1 MSTAH
6 NTVDFYFDFFSPY
19 SYLASTQLASW
30 PVQVNYIPMPVLDV
44 MKLVNNVPTTIV
56 CAAKRRYAQKDL
68 QRWAADYGVK
78 LISHPDMKTISG
90 AALLRLALAAG
101 RHGHAAPAVQALFAG
116 LWRDSADL
124 SPEGCEQLLRAA
136 GLPAD
141 AIVATANEEATL
153 AALTQNAE
161 AAAER
166 GVFGA
171 PTFVVGDDMYFGN
184 DRLHFLRRRLGL

>member
-1 MSTAH
+1 MSTAGE
-6 NTVDFYFDFFSPY
+6 TIDFYFDFFSPY

-30 PVQVNYIPMPVLDV
+30 PVQVNYIPMPVLEV
-44 MKLVNNVPTTIV
+44 MKIVNNVPTTIV

-78 LISHPDMKTISG
+78 LTAHPDMKTISG
-90 AALLRLALAAG
+90 QALLRLAVAAVSLG
-101 RHGHAAPAVQALFAG
+101 HGAPAIHALFAG

-124 SPEGCEQLLRAA
+124 STEGCEQLLRAA

-141 AIVATANEEATL
+141 AIVTKADEEATL
-153 AALTQNAE
+153 AALTRNAE